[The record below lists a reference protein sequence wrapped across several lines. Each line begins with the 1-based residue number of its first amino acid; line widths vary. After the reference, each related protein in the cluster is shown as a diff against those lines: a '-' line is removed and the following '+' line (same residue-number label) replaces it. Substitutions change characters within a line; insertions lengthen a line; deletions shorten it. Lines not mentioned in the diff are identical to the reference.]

1 MDKGVLKKLSN
12 EQEKEHC
19 LEEETLEGQGVCVL
33 TDEEESDESL
43 EIVEEALDEVAQSAL
58 IEAIILAHGEPIGFS
73 LLKEVSGIEK
83 DSVLKDILESIQMK
97 FELEDS
103 GIELQTFSGKYQF
116 RTKGKFSSYLQ
127 KLKSGRPR
135 RLSPP
140 ALETLAIIAYRQ
152 PIVKSDVEKIR
163 GVDATP
169 TIKTLLD
176 RGIVRIV
183 GHQATVG
190 QPALYGT
197 TEKFLSIFGLSS
209 LSELPTLRE
218 LKELDEDP
226 GEPDESI
233 EEDEDLGTNGESSE
247 EEMEELE
254 APEGDSEEQLQV
266 ANS

>member
-1 MDKGVLKKLSN
+1 METSV
-12 EQEKEHC
+12 
-19 LEEETLEGQGVCVL
+19 EEESLEGQSVQVSSEAE
-33 TDEEESDESL
+33 DEQVEQEVEHEE
-43 EIVEEALDEVAQSAL
+43 LDEVAKSAL
-58 IEAIILAHGEPIGFS
+58 IEAVILAHGEPIGFS
-73 LLKEVSGIEK
+73 RLKEVSGIEK
-83 DSVLKDILESIQMK
+83 DAELKDILESIQMK

-103 GIELQTFSGKYQF
+103 GIELKSFSGKYQF
-116 RTKGKFSSYLQ
+116 RTKGRFSTFLQ

-169 TIKTLLD
+169 TIKTLLE
-176 RGIVRIV
+176 RGLVRIV

-197 TEKFLSIFGLSS
+197 TDKFLSVFGLSS

-218 LKELDEDP
+218 LRELDEDP
-226 GEPDESI
+226 GEPE
-233 EEDEDLGTNGESSE
+233 
-247 EEMEELE
+247 EELE
-254 APEGDSEEQLQV
+254 AQEAEAHLEETQVEQKSPEASEAQEEEPQEQLQA